1 MGSEPP
7 IPIRCNMRLYQR
19 YCCASLRHTS
29 CRTLFPCAKAVVF
42 VQLKLVMSVLYDQYL
57 HHPSESFFGKPSN
70 SWDQYTVIKRGWDLD
85 TEVIGGGESV
95 IEQIQVP
102 S

>member
-1 MGSEPP
+1 
-7 IPIRCNMRLYQR
+7 
-19 YCCASLRHTS
+19 
-29 CRTLFPCAKAVVF
+29 
-42 VQLKLVMSVLYDQYL
+42 MSVLYDQYL